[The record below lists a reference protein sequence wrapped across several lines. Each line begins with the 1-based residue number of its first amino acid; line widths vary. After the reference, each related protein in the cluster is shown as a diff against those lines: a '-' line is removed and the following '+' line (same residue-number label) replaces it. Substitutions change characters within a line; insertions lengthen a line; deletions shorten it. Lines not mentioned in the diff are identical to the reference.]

1 MKRVWLI
8 LLSVVLACSLCAC
21 GKDVREKENAKETKR
36 VPKAVA
42 TVHVMDRSMGF
53 EIGGLGF
60 SASTS
65 EIEASQ
71 QLVEECIVMLKS
83 DRVMSAVA
91 EKYRQRDEV
100 VPLTANYISSLFT
113 FEAVD
118 VTNLLRITAMCP
130 DGVRTEEELVW
141 LCNDLLNT
149 APYIIEEEMNNS
161 IDVLPFDYAAIE
173 YITIEI

>member
-1 MKRVWLI
+1 MKRV
-8 LLSVVLACSLCAC
+8 LLFVLCLTMVLSLCAC
-21 GKDVREKENAKETKR
+21 GEDVREEEKAKEIKR

-42 TVHVMDRSMGF
+42 TVHVMDRSMDF
-53 EIGGLGF
+53 ETGELGF
-60 SASTS
+60 YISDS
-65 EIEASQ
+65 ELEASQ

-91 EKYRQRDEV
+91 EKYRQRDGV

-118 VTNLLRITAMCP
+118 VTSLLRITAMCP

-141 LCNDLLNT
+141 LCNDLLYV
-149 APYIIEEEMNNS
+149 APSIIRQAMEDMVS
-161 IDVLPFDYAAIE
+161 IGILSLPAVE
-173 YITIEI
+173 YVTIEA